1 MIQVDLDCFPCFLR
15 QALIAL
21 RYGTDDVSLQESIL
35 KSTLEDI
42 QQADVTEP
50 PAFTTTF
57 IHRRIRRMLGHD
69 PFRKIKEAYN
79 KIALD
84 LLPSLS
90 ARVKKSH
97 NPLWTASR
105 LSIAGN
111 VIDFGIFTSIDIE
124 GAVKRALDKDIAVDD
139 FDVFQQS
146 VSETDEIL
154 FLADNAGEIV
164 FDRLL
169 IETLVQLRK
178 RVTLVVKGS
187 PVINDSTRKDA
198 EETGVQDICRVID
211 NGSDAV
217 GTVLEWAPPSFQKT
231 FHSAGLVISKG
242 QANFETLYSQDRGM
256 FFLFQSKC
264 DVLSRALDL
273 PIGSLLLKQHQ
284 PAQ

>member
-1 MIQVDLDCFPCFLR
+1 MIQVHLDCFPCFLQ
-15 QALIAL
+15 QALIAV
-21 RYGTDDVSLQESIL
+21 RYGTDDVALQETIL

-57 IHRRIRRMLGHD
+57 LHRRVRQMLGHD
-69 PFRKIKEAYN
+69 PFRKIKETYN

-84 LLPSLS
+84 LLPSLRK
-90 ARVKKSH
+90 RVEESH

-111 VIDFGIFTSIDIE
+111 IIDFGIFTSVDIE
-124 GAVKRALDKDIAVDD
+124 GTVRRALDENMAVDN
-139 FDVFQQS
+139 FDVFQQA
-146 VSETDEIL
+146 VLGADDIL

-169 IETLVQLRK
+169 IEALTNLGK
-178 RVTLVVKGS
+178 HVTVALKGS
-187 PVINDSTRKDA
+187 PVINDCTRKDA
-198 EETGVQDICRVID
+198 EETGIHNICDVIG

-217 GTVLEWAPPSFQKT
+217 GTVLEWTPQSFQKR

-242 QANFETLYSQDRGM
+242 QANFETLYSQNRSM
-256 FFLFQSKC
+256 FFLLQSKC

-273 PIGSLLLKQHQ
+273 PKGSLILKQHRVE
-284 PAQ
+284 